1 MTTYEEKY
9 IESLKSEIPDD
20 VLRYR
25 KAGMFKEAVEAIDRW
40 IMRNVSREMNE
51 RLLIEKEHI
60 GLLQDEFPFTEKEA
74 LDLARQ
80 DIPEFTA
87 EDLKALDDAGVCEW
101 IYIDGKKHYFDR
113 FWETA
118 THVVKELSDLVH
130 GTEGDPESQKLLTEA
145 LSAMKQ
151 NGSAKYRT
159 TAEVTYRLHDDVF
172 TPGMELKV
180 WLPIPAEQFQTS
192 DVQILET
199 SHEVK
204 EIAGNDAPA
213 RTVFFHEK
221 LEKNETF
228 SVKYSFVT
236 ENRYVDARNSADQA
250 VLGTYDFDVDELQPH
265 VRFSPYLRA
274 LSSEIV
280 GDEKNPIRIAEKIFD
295 YVTSRVKYSYMR
307 DYFLLDDI
315 PQYCARNLRGD
326 CGVQALLFITLCR
339 MNGVPARW
347 QSGMCSAGQRDFGA
361 HDWAM
366 FYVEP
371 FGWLFADPS
380 YGGSAYRDGDEER
393 RWFYFGNLDPFR
405 VTANHEFQAPL
416 TPAKKYRRYD
426 PYDNQA
432 GEAETPDFGISGG
445 DRDIERR
452 ILSIEK
458 LD

>member
-1 MTTYEEKY
+1 MTTYENKY
-9 IESLKSEIPDD
+9 IESLKSDIPDE

-25 KAGMFKEAVEAIDRW
+25 KAGMFKEAEEAIDRW
-40 IMRNVSREMNE
+40 LQRNVSKEMNE
-51 RLLIEKEHI
+51 RLMIEKEHL
-60 GLLQDEFPFTEKEA
+60 GLLADEFPFTEEEA
-74 LDLARQ
+74 VAFAQQDL
-80 DIPEFTA
+80 PEFTA
-87 EDLKALDDAGVCEW
+87 EDLKKLDEDGVCEW
-101 IYIDGKKHYFDR
+101 IFIDGKKHYFDR
-113 FWETA
+113 FWEQA
-118 THVVKELSDLVH
+118 THVVKELHDRVH
-130 GTEGDPESQKLLTEA
+130 GTEGNPEAQKLLTEA
-145 LSAMKQ
+145 RTAMIEK
-151 NGSAKYRT
+151 GSAKYRT

-172 TPGMELKV
+172 TPGMDMKV

-192 DVQILET
+192 DVQILSS
-199 SHEVK
+199 SHEIK

-236 ENRYVDARNSADQA
+236 DMKYVDPRKEADKA
-250 VLGTYDFDVDELQPH
+250 VIGTYDFDVDELQPH
-265 VRFSPYLRA
+265 VRFSPYLRE
-274 LSSEIV
+274 LSKEII
-280 GDEKNPIRIAEKIFD
+280 GDEKNPVRIAEKAFD
-295 YVTSRVKYSYMR
+295 YVTSRVNYSYMR

-366 FYVEP
+366 FYAEP
-371 FGWLFADPS
+371 FGWMFADPS
-380 YGGSAYRDGDEER
+380 YGGSAFKDGDEAR

-416 TPAKKYRRYD
+416 TPEKKYRRYD

-445 DRDIERR
+445 DRDITRT
-452 ILSIEK
+452 IIGIEK